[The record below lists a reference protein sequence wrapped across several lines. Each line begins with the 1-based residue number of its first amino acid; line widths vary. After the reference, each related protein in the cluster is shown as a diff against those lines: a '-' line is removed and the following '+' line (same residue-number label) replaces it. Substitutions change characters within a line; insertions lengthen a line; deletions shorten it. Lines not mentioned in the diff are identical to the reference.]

1 MQLAE
6 ARPEIQTTEGL
17 ISEAEAKRLYELA
30 QNCGGTIVEI
40 GSWKGKSTVCLA
52 LGSKVRR
59 KGKVFAIDPV
69 VLLSN
74 HSLLN
79 ILFIK

>member
-6 ARPEIQTTEGL
+6 ARPKIQATESL
-17 ISEAEAKRLYELA
+17 IGEAEAKRLYEPA
-30 QNCGGTIVEI
+30 QNCGGPIVEI

-69 VLLSN
+69 V
-74 HSLLN
+74 
-79 ILFIK
+79 FIIQSFPS